1 MNNPINKVLLWLM
14 LLPKGLYKKLDVN
27 VVHLK
32 AILTTKLMIDDRR
45 VTGLQKVRR
54 RNPDKEVN
62 TATVTTMIVSV
73 FMGALLVMIFFLKD
87 DLTRLTFYF
96 GSFSFFL
103 AMFLITD
110 FSDILIDPKD
120 NYIILPK
127 PISSPTFIVGRLL
140 HILIHLTKIV
150 IPLSIPAM
158 IAIFI
163 SRGVLGEIGFIF
175 CILFLTLLTFALVN
189 AAYLLIIRVFSPTK
203 LNSVITTMQIF
214 FSVILYASS
223 QLLPR
228 FLDRSEMENMVL
240 YPSVFLWLV
249 PVYWFAKAWVFIH
262 TLQLRFDLILGFL
275 LSMTIPLVGLWMVV
289 RYLAPAF
296 FRKISLIQPEAL
308 ILKPSTRKL
317 ATSQLTGLALVIA
330 RLWTKAGLERASFAF
345 VWKMTGRARDYKMKV
360 YPGIGYMI
368 VIILLFVFRSW
379 DQLVLASTSD
389 EYVDGGKLTFLI
401 LSVIY
406 ISSFIFMGGMLQLP
420 FTENFK
426 AAWVYLASP
435 VTHPGEIIRGAIK
448 VCLTKFLFSM
458 IIIVTVVGL
467 LLFGPS
473 IIPNLVF
480 GFSNVFLMCTILG
493 WIAMDR
499 LPFSISIK
507 NQGKGQITFRNLF
520 MLFALGFFGIPHYFL
535 FHHPIIMSII
545 SVFTLTAAILILHF
559 TKNIQWANIKA
570 E

>member
-14 LLPKGLYKKLDVN
+14 LLPQGLYRKLGVN
-27 VVHLK
+27 MVHLK
-32 AILTTKLMIDDRR
+32 AILTTKLIIDDRR

-62 TATVTTMIVSV
+62 TATMTTMIVSV
-73 FMGALLVMIFFLKD
+73 FMGAILVMIFFLRD

-127 PISSPTFIVGRLL
+127 PINSPTFIVGRLL

-150 IPLSIPAM
+150 IPLSSPAM

-189 AAYLLIIRVFSPTK
+189 ASYLLIIRVFSPAK
-203 LNSVITTMQIF
+203 LNSVITSMQIF
-214 FSVILYASS
+214 FSIILYASS

-228 FLDRSEMENMVL
+228 FLDQSEMENMVL

-262 TLQLRFDLILGFL
+262 TFQLRFDLILGFL
-275 LSMTIPLVGLWMVV
+275 LSMIVPLVGLWMVV

-296 FRKISLIQPEAL
+296 FRKISLIQPEVL
-308 ILKPSTRKL
+308 HEK
-317 ATSQLTGLALVIA
+317 QLTSKSGSAQLSGLGLMMS

-360 YPGIGYMI
+360 YPGVGYMV

-389 EYVDGGKLTFLI
+389 EFVDNGRLTFLV

-406 ISSFIFMGGMLQLP
+406 ISSFIFMGGLLQLP
-420 FTENFK
+420 FTENFR
-426 AAWVYLASP
+426 AAWVYFASP
-435 VTHPGEIIRGAIK
+435 IIHPGEIIRGSIK
-448 VCLTKFLFSM
+448 VCLAKFFLPI
-458 IIIVTVVGL
+458 IIIVTILGL
-467 LLFGPS
+467 FLFGPT
-473 IIPNLVF
+473 ILPNLLF

-507 NQGKGQITFRNLF
+507 NQAKGQITFRNLF
-520 MLFALGFFGIPHYFL
+520 MLIALGFFGIPHYFL
-535 FHHPIIMSII
+535 FHHPIIMCSL
-545 SVFTLTAAILILHF
+545 SVFILTAAILLLHF
-559 TKNIQWANIKA
+559 TKDIRWANIKA